1 MPCLKTT
8 IPLGANKTH
17 QLFRLSR
24 DEVAHLETP
33 GNMCQSRQKLKS
45 NCFIFESRLSKK
57 KRSLFPSRS
66 KQLRRFLLR
75 RSWMWSLKRVRHRS
89 PPNFTLKQTVTT
101 GFLAHLLSLL
111 VKRWEDVITG
121 KPEVSNTKQSMIK
134 TSDCKKL
141 EKSRILFSRSS
152 DYAIRQVF
160 TFQGLAQRL
169 RYGGSSFPSMRTSSF
184 LFSFYTS
191 GRRSRGRRNDLL

>member
-121 KPEVSNTKQSMIK
+121 KPEVSNTKQSMIQ

-152 DYAIRQVF
+152 DYIRHKTGLHVLGFSATFALRRKFISKHAHFVIFVF
-160 TFQGLAQRL
+160 
-169 RYGGSSFPSMRTSSF
+169 F
-184 LFSFYTS
+184 LYF
-191 GRRSRGRRNDLL
+191 RSP

>member
-17 QLFRLSR
+17 QLFRLAR
-24 DEVAHLETP
+24 DLVAHLETP
-33 GNMCQSRQKLKS
+33 GNMFQSRQKLKT

-57 KRSLFPSRS
+57 KSSLFPSRS
-66 KQLRRFLLR
+66 KQLR

-121 KPEVSNTKQSMIK
+121 KPEVSNTKQSMIQ

-141 EKSRILFSRSS
+141 EKSRILFSRRS
-152 DYAIRQVF
+152 DYAIRQAF